1 MSTINESISKVR
13 IKLLKPKEQAPSPE
27 TVFDSLVTEYQN
39 QYNDLENSN
48 LPWSYSTA
56 TINLVAGQMDYLV
69 PQTGRVLFV
78 TAQPYDQL
86 LPPLLLEFAD
96 LADISTDFW
105 LFSPLDYGFAREFN
119 EIFWNDAP
127 FQVAF
132 YRNDSDL
139 YMRVA
144 PFVLNNTVLTI
155 TFSTGS
161 WVENLTM
168 DSVAVL
174 KNHHGLVE
182 TRASINILPGCEWSE
197 NLEADEV
204 KRGNLMR
211 TLAIQEERQSK
222 NFMYAK
228 RSINADVIN
237 DRVGYGD
244 EY

>member
-1 MSTINESISKVR
+1 MR
-13 IKLLKPKEQAPSPE
+13 IGLRKPKEQAPSPE
-27 TVFDSLVTEYQN
+27 TIFDALVTEYQDY
-39 QYNDLENSN
+39 YNELENTN
-48 LPWSYSTA
+48 LPWSYSTS

-132 YRNDSDL
+132 YRNDNDL
-139 YMRVA
+139 FMRVA

-155 TFSTGS
+155 TFSTGT
-161 WVENLTM
+161 WIENLTM
-168 DSVAVL
+168 DSVAAL
-174 KNHHGLVE
+174 KNHHGLVK
-182 TRASINILPGCEWSE
+182 TRVKLSLLDACEWSE
-197 NLEADEV
+197 NLEADEI
-204 KRGNLMR
+204 KRRNIRIGLEPV
-211 TLAIQEERQSK
+211 ADRQAK